1 VRILVIDDS
10 AEFRDQVARWLAGA
24 MPDAEVTR
32 WDPVAQGKPAIGFDW
47 RRYDA
52 MLLDDTP
59 GAGVDG
65 LAWLREFRLE
75 GRVPPTLVLS
85 ETGGEDMAVKAV
97 KAGAADYLRK
107 ADISPVKLA
116 MALKEAVLE
125 ATSVSSDLERLRM
138 TQSIQVQVSLVGKP
152 GGEIGIAAHGYRVLN
167 RIGEGGMSRVYLAE
181 REEDGLQL
189 VLKMLDPRLAR
200 DPASQARFVREYQI
214 IQRIQNEHVVM
225 IFDQGFTSNTPWLAM
240 EYFPGGDLQARIR
253 SGISSMGALK
263 ILVQIAEALDAV
275 HSAGVVHRDLKPQN
289 IMFREN
295 HRLAILDFGLAREID
310 ATSTLTQKGMVMATP
325 LYMSPEQCLGHP
337 HDERGDLY
345 STGVILYEML
355 TGSHM
360 FEGENAPQLAYQHV
374 HGPIP
379 QLPKRLAGYQS
390 LLERLVAKRPDDRFQ
405 SARELF
411 NHIAH

>member
-1 VRILVIDDS
+1 MRILVIDDS
-10 AEFRDQVARWLAGA
+10 PEFRDQVARWLAGA
-24 MPDAEVTR
+24 MPDAELTR

-52 MLLDDTP
+52 MLLDDEP
-59 GAGVDG
+59 GPGVDG

-107 ADISPVKLA
+107 GDISPVKLA

-125 ATSVSSDLERLRM
+125 ASALSRPVDRLRM
-138 TQSIQVQVSLVGKP
+138 TQSIQVSLVGQAA
-152 GGEIGIAAHGYRVLN
+152 GEIGIAAPGYRILR
-167 RIGEGGMSRVYLAE
+167 RIGDGGMSRVYLAE
-181 REEDGLQL
+181 REDDGQQL

-200 DPASQARFVREYQI
+200 VPASRARFVREYKI
-214 IQRIQNEHVVM
+214 IQRVQNEHVVM
-225 IFDQGFTSNTPWLAM
+225 IYDHGFTSDTPWLAM

-253 SGISSMGALK
+253 SGLSSMGALK
-263 ILVQIAEALDAV
+263 ILVQMAEALDAV
-275 HSAGVVHRDLKPQN
+275 HASGVVHRDLKPQN

-295 HRLAILDFGLAREID
+295 HRLAILDFGLARELD

-355 TGSHM
+355 TGQHM
-360 FEGENAPQLAYQHV
+360 YEGDNAPQLAYQHV
-374 HGPIP
+374 HGSIP
-379 QLPKRLAGYQS
+379 KLPKRLSGYQS

-411 NHIAH
+411 NYIAH

>member
-1 VRILVIDDS
+1 MRILVIDDS
-10 AEFRDQVARWLAGA
+10 AEFRDQLARSLAGA
-24 MPDAEVTR
+24 MPDAELAL
-32 WDPVAQGKPAIGFDW
+32 WDPVAQGKPAVGFDW

-59 GAGVDG
+59 GPGVDG
-65 LAWLREFRLE
+65 LAWLREFHLE
-75 GRVPPTLVLS
+75 ANVPPTIVLS
-85 ETGGEDMAVKAV
+85 DTGGEDMAVKAV

-107 ADISPVKLA
+107 ADLSPVKLA
-116 MALKEAVLE
+116 MALKEALLE
-125 ATSVSSDLERLRM
+125 SVAISRDVDHLRM
-138 TQSIQVQVSLVGKP
+138 TQSLEVNRIGQPAGEVGVV
-152 GGEIGIAAHGYRVLN
+152 AAGYRVLR

-181 REEDGLQL
+181 READGLQL

-200 DPASQARFVREYQI
+200 DPASRARFVREYKI

-225 IFDQGFTSNTPWLAM
+225 IFDQGFTSDTPWLAM

-253 SGISSMGALK
+253 KGISSMGALK
-263 ILVQIAEALDAV
+263 ILVQMAEALDAV

-295 HRLAILDFGLAREID
+295 HRLAILDFGLARELD

-360 FEGENAPQLAYQHV
+360 FEGDNAPQLAYQHV

-379 QLPKRLAGYQS
+379 KLPKRLAGYQP
-390 LLERLVAKRPDDRFQ
+390 LLERLVAKRPEDRFQ

-411 NHIAH
+411 NYIAH